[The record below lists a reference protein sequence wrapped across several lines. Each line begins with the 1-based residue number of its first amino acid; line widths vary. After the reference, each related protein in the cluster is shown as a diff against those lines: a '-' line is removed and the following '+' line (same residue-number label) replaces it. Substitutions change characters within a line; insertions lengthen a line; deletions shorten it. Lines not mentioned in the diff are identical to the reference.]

1 MSQQMSQ
8 QMEQR
13 RLTLVSRGA
22 GRDWESTDLAS
33 SSIMTIDSLSELTL
47 TIVDLWM
54 ALDIERV
61 ILDGTA
67 GASQF
72 LDLMTALPQEFP
84 GDVVMIRNDGSAF
97 LSAISRGSGRVLYTL
112 TATDVDFYL
121 QANGLV
127 PFDTVPQLRVA

>member
-1 MSQQMSQ
+1 ME

-13 RLTLVSRGA
+13 RLTLVSRGG
-22 GRDWESTDLAS
+22 GREWESTDLAS
-33 SSIMTIDSLSELTL
+33 SSIMTIDSLSELRL
-47 TIVDLWM
+47 TIVDLWA

-61 ILDGTA
+61 ILDGAA
-67 GASQF
+67 GASEF
-72 LDLMTALPQEFP
+72 LDLMTALPQEFA
-84 GDVVMIRNDGSAF
+84 GDVVMIRNDGAAF

-127 PFDTVPQLRVA
+127 PFEVMPQLRVA

>member
-1 MSQQMSQ
+1 ME

-13 RLTLVSRGA
+13 RLTLVSRG
-22 GRDWESTDLAS
+22 GSRDWEATDLAS
-33 SSIMTIDSLSELTL
+33 SSIMAIDSLSELTL
-47 TIVDLWM
+47 TVVDLWV

-61 ILDGTA
+61 ILDGGA
-67 GASQF
+67 SASQF
-72 LDLMTALPQEFP
+72 LDLMTTLPQEFP

-127 PFDTVPQLRVA
+127 PFDTMPQLRIA

>member
-1 MSQQMSQ
+1 MEQTE

-13 RLTLVSRGA
+13 RLTLVSRG
-22 GRDWESTDLAS
+22 GDRDWEATDLAS
-33 SSIMTIDSLSELTL
+33 SSIMTIDSLSDLTV
-47 TIVDLWM
+47 TIVDLWV

-61 ILDGTA
+61 ILDGGA
-67 GASQF
+67 SASQF
-72 LDLMTALPQEFP
+72 LDLMTDLPQEFP

-112 TATDVDFYL
+112 TATDVEFYL

-127 PFDTVPQLRVA
+127 PFDTMPQLRIA